1 MRPSHHRAHVH
12 VHDHDHDRDRD
23 HAHWLSRPPVLVQA
37 LCDPPAS
44 FTQGTENGE
53 PTEGATDRA
62 TLTQPAEQMAT
73 ETPAEDPQA
82 PHPAPADTEPDASA
96 QQAAREARLRARRK
110 QRVAAQQDA
119 REERLTGV
127 ARRPAAS
134 PAAQQQQHAQHAQ
147 TPTAGSLFW
156 GGRLLRQEDEYR
168 QHPATWA
175 LRETLKKGSFVAV
188 MLVLWHAGRRYVHRE
203 QSAAVVWTTD
213 TGSALLSRR
222 LAFVQG
228 AQSRLVLHRGDVVAA
243 YTTAHARRP
252 VRAVVVDDTPARN
265 ARGDVTWKVVPH
277 VARAC
282 ADGAWL
288 PQGEIVGR
296 IDLSL
301 SPLVLLIFL
310 VLFSLYAWWA
320 LSGY

>member
-1 MRPSHHRAHVH
+1 
-12 VHDHDHDRDRD
+12 
-23 HAHWLSRPPVLVQA
+23 
-37 LCDPPAS
+37 
-44 FTQGTENGE
+44 
-53 PTEGATDRA
+53 
-62 TLTQPAEQMAT
+62 MAT
-73 ETPAEDPQA
+73 ETPPEDAQA
-82 PHPAPADTEPDASA
+82 LSPATEGTDTDASA
-96 QQAAREARLRARRK
+96 QQAAREVRLRARRQ
-110 QRVAAQQDA
+110 QRLAA
-119 REERLTGV
+119 REERRTG
-127 ARRPAAS
+127 
-134 PAAQQQQHAQHAQ
+134 AAQQPAQPPA
-147 TPTAGSLFW
+147 AGSLFW

-175 LRETLKKGSFVAV
+175 LRETLKKASFVAV
-188 MLVLWHAGRRYVHRE
+188 LLVLWHAGRRYARRE

-213 TGSALLSRR
+213 TGSALLTRR

-228 AQSRLVLHRGDVVAA
+228 AQRRLVLHRGDVVAA
-243 YTTAHARRP
+243 YTTAQARRP
-252 VRAVVVDDTPARN
+252 VRAVVVGDAPGRN

-301 SPLVLLIFL
+301 SPLVLLIVL